1 MFFRLLFPLRIFYLQ
16 VFNVKLRPHTTQ
28 RSSYMSKYKILFLD
42 IDGTIIKPDDSIDET
57 TVKAI
62 RQAQEKGIEV
72 FLATGRPLHEIRD
85 LADELKVHSLIGYN
99 GAFAIYQGKDLLQEP
114 MKKESVKQF
123 IEIAKRNQ
131 HELVLYTRDQNIF
144 TDLEADCVKEF
155 IVKFHLHK
163 NDTYLPSYDY
173 EILGMTL
180 INLEP
185 KDTALYKIEDQIHL
199 SQVNLEG
206 MLHCYDVIRDTVN
219 KGIAIQY
226 ILKHLGLQKKNAIA
240 FGDGL
245 NDKEMLMSV
254 GEGFAMGNGH
264 PDLFKYAKHRTTTV
278 DNSGIYNGLRTLG
291 IVE

>member
-1 MFFRLLFPLRIFYLQ
+1 
-16 VFNVKLRPHTTQ
+16 
-28 RSSYMSKYKILFLD
+28 MSEYKVLFLD

-62 RQAQEKGIEV
+62 RQVQQKGIEV

-85 LADELKVHSLIGYN
+85 LADDLKVNSLIGYN
-99 GAFAIYQGKDLLQEP
+99 GAFAIYQGKDLFQEP
-114 MKKESVKQF
+114 MKKECVKQF
-123 IEIAKRNQ
+123 IDIAKKNQ
-131 HELVLYTRDQNIF
+131 HELVLYTKNGNIF
-144 TDLEADCVKEF
+144 TDLEANCVKEF

-163 NDTYLPSYDY
+163 NEPYSPSNDY

-185 KDTALYKIEDQIHL
+185 TDTVLYKIDDQIHL

-206 MLHCYDVIRDTVN
+206 MRHCYDVIRDKVN
-219 KGIAIQY
+219 KGIAVQFV
-226 ILKHLGLQKKNAIA
+226 LEHLGISKENAIA

-264 PDLFKYAKHRTTTV
+264 PELFQYAKHKTTTV
-278 DNSGIYNGLRTLG
+278 SNAGIYNGLKTLG
-291 IVE
+291 IIE

>member
-1 MFFRLLFPLRIFYLQ
+1 
-16 VFNVKLRPHTTQ
+16 
-28 RSSYMSKYKILFLD
+28 MSEYKVLFLD

-62 RQAQEKGIEV
+62 RQVQQKGIEV

-85 LADELKVHSLIGYN
+85 LADELKVNSLIGYN
-99 GAFAIYQGKDLLQEP
+99 GAFAIYQGKDLFQEP

-123 IEIAKRNQ
+123 IDIAKKNQ
-131 HELVLYTRDQNIF
+131 HELVLYTKNGNIF

-163 NDTYLPSYDY
+163 NEPYSPSNDY
-173 EILGMTL
+173 EILGLTL

-185 KDTALYKIEDQIHL
+185 TDTVLYKIDDQIHL

-206 MLHCYDVIRDTVN
+206 MRHCYDVIRDKVN
-219 KGIAIQY
+219 KGIAVQFV
-226 ILKHLGLQKKNAIA
+226 LEHLGISKENAIA

-264 PDLFKYAKHRTTTV
+264 PELFQYAKHKTTTV
-278 DNSGIYNGLRTLG
+278 SNAGIYNGLKTLG
-291 IVE
+291 IIE